1 MSIFNLFGKK
11 IKYLVIGAGAT
22 GGVISACLKYAKKD
36 VTLVTNKEYILN
48 AITFSGINLQSK
60 AIGNHNVKVNTV
72 FETFIKHTYD
82 VIFVCV
88 RSCDFP
94 SVLPLIKRVSTPQTV
109 IIPLASGIGVT
120 DVLQKKIK
128 KGIVSEVF
136 LSAECRGYHLQDA
149 EYLQLNDT
157 IELTI
162 PENTNMPKNVLN
174 ALIRD
179 FKDFGAIVKR
189 EENKKFAEN
198 KFLRMLYD
206 SPYILTDLFFEFYPN
221 ETKLKKNEF
230 FAALYKEL
238 LILSVALKVD
248 VSEYNVDTI
257 FEEHFGNS
265 ENTHSQ
271 PYWDITRDNKKP
283 ELDFNLFIIDKLAKD
298 YNLDLP
304 LFSMLAEKLSSY
316 NNLEQLS
323 V

>member
-22 GGVISACLKYAKKD
+22 GGVISSCLKYAKKD

-48 AITFSGINLQSK
+48 AITFNGINLQSK

-72 FETFIKHTYD
+72 FETFIEHAYD

-94 SVLPLIKRVSTPQTV
+94 EVLPLIEKISTPQTV
-109 IIPLASGIGVT
+109 IIPLASGIGIT

-128 KGIVSEVF
+128 KGIVSEVLF
-136 LSAECRGYHLQDA
+136 QAECRGYNLSNA

-174 ALIRD
+174 ALILD

-189 EENKKFAEN
+189 EENKKFADD
-198 KFLRMLYD
+198 KFSRILND

-238 LILSVALKVD
+238 LILSVALKAD
-248 VSEYNVDTI
+248 VYESNVDTM
-257 FEEHFGNS
+257 FEERFRNGENS
-265 ENTHSQ
+265 HSQ
-271 PYWDITRDNKKP
+271 QYWDITRDNKKP